1 MGNIAKKRTQ
11 KDYSTSFKLQLVRE
25 LELGYLTRVQAM
37 EKYGIQAG
45 STIRSWLKKYG
56 NFDYDYTI
64 NQSKA
69 MNKTP
74 EQRIIELEQELL
86 LAQKKQARLEHELD
100 RADQKVILF
109 DMMINIT
116 EEEFKIPIRKKSNP
130 EQLKAMHKD
139 INKA

>member
-109 DMMINIT
+109 DMMINIA